1 MEIHRF
7 LMELC
12 GVETVDRSTI
22 SGSAQRFR
30 EGSLSIEND
39 PMSGRTRKSTDDKS
53 VDSVT

>member
-39 PMSGRTRKSTDDKS
+39 PMSGRNRKSTDDKS